1 MRSVQTIAA
10 IVRTVVNVRVRTIF
24 SVDSFAVAMRLHSRA
39 AIVRWCCGMASSHAQ
54 PVLASSMAMKRLHG
68 DASLPSRRRFVTLPL
83 GNGLK

>member
-10 IVRTVVNVRVRTIF
+10 IVRTVVSVRVRTIF

-39 AIVRWCCGMASSHAQ
+39 AIVRWCCAMASPHAQ
-54 PVLASSMAMKRLHG
+54 PVVASSMAMRRRRG
-68 DASLPSRRRFVTLPL
+68 DASLPSPRRFVPL

>member
-24 SVDSFAVAMRLHSRA
+24 SVESFAVAMRLHFHAGIAS
-39 AIVRWCCGMASSHAQ
+39 WCCGMASSHAQ
-54 PVLASSMAMKRLHG
+54 PALTLIEATKRQRG
-68 DASLPSRRRFVTLPL
+68 GGSLPSRRRFVTLPL